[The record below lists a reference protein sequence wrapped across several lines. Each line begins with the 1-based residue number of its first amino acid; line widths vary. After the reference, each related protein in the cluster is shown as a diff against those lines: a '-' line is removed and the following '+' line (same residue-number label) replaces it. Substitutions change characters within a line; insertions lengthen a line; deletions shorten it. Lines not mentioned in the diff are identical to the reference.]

1 MFLDRTD
8 AGQKLARALTAYKGQ
23 PVVVYA
29 LPRGGV
35 VPGVEV
41 ARYLEAPLDLI
52 VIRKIGH
59 PLQPEYAI
67 AAVAED
73 GYMVGNPD
81 EIAAL
86 DQRWLD
92 RATAAQLREAQRRR
106 RVFLQGRRP
115 VAVAGKI
122 AIIVDDGLA
131 TGLTMLAAIREIRK
145 RGPRKVVVAV
155 PVAAAET
162 AARLRDEVDDL
173 VILYVPEGLFG
184 AISVFYQQFE
194 QVSDDEVIALMKL
207 AAPVETA

>member
-8 AGQKLARALTAYKGQ
+8 AGQKLARALTEYKGQ

>member
-8 AGQKLARALTAYKGQ
+8 AGQKLARALTEYKGQ

-106 RVFLQGRRP
+106 RVFLQGRSP